1 LLAQTRR
8 AITHARCAALSATV
22 GDRVM
27 ALVAV
32 NEKDPLQVLDAIGSE
47 IESGLAGR
55 APRVDAVVGLSG
67 PAGIDALP
75 RAFEEAREAVR
86 YGVTI
91 GRGSGVFRYGD
102 LGLHQLLLRL
112 ASGPDLARFVESE
125 LGRLLEHDA
134 RSSAPLL
141 PTLRAY
147 LDHGGSKTACAKA
160 LRIERRSIYH
170 RLERIRKLL
179 RDDLDDPE
187 VRARLTVALRG
198 LDLLRR
204 QSHIPRNVPANGGTD

>member
-1 LLAQTRR
+1 
-8 AITHARCAALSATV
+8 
-22 GDRVM
+22 M
-27 ALVAV
+27 ALIGIAGK
-32 NEKDPLQVLDAIGSE
+32 KDPIGVLDEIGGAIMEGSSE
-47 IESGLAGR
+47 L
-55 APRVDAVVGLSG
+55 VVGVSG
-67 PAGIDALP
+67 PAGPEALH
-75 RAFEEAREAVR
+75 RAFEEAREAAR
-86 YGVTI
+86 YGITI
-91 GRGSGVFRYGD
+91 GRGSGVYRYGD

-125 LGRLLEHDA
+125 LGALLNHDA

-160 LRIERRSIYH
+160 LQIERRSIYH
-170 RLERIRKLL
+170 RLDRIRKLL
-179 RDDLDDPE
+179 RDDLEDPE

-204 QSHIPRNVPANGGTD
+204 QSHIPRNVRANGGTD